1 VRWPD
6 LRPLDPVRSIKV
18 KLALLVTAS
27 VLATALLTWYGL
39 IVLGWRVRYTLPV
52 AVVAALGVT
61 QLLARGMTSPLRQM
75 TAAARAMAAGQPAP
89 PVRATSRDE
98 IGELARAFTAMSRD
112 LATVEAQRRELLANV
127 SHELRTPLAALRAQ
141 LENLV
146 DGVRAA
152 DDSALAEVLDQ
163 VERLGRL
170 VDDLLDLARAD
181 AGVAVLERSQVGV
194 EALVRDVV
202 QQVGAARPGR
212 TFHIDVAPTDLK
224 ADADPHRLRQV
235 VTNLVDNAARH
246 APDGGRV
253 DVTARADLRGGLV
266 LEVTDDG
273 PGIPQHRRDAVF
285 ERFRRGGTGE
295 ISLEGIRSSVAAA
308 SAGGTGLG
316 LAIARWAVVLHGGQ
330 IGVVPHEAGG
340 CRIRAEIPCR
350 APLDGEAGPAGDAT
364 PDGGP
369 GNGDL
374 HQIPTPWTPSTPI
387 GAHTVVSMTTP
398 PNALAPAPAPSASL
412 SLGSF
417 FDTRW
422 PEPKAPPPWG
432 LLAGAAAT
440 GLFAAMLV
448 VGVRPGI
455 NMAMVALIGSSSL
468 VAINWRRLSHVRR
481 VLAGMAV
488 ALTTVAAVRDS
499 PQLVTISLL
508 AAFGLGAMVALD
520 GRRWLAVPLVVPA
533 LGVAGVRSV
542 PWTGR
547 RLTGS
552 RLPASTWSWVLGLG
566 VGLACAAAVTA
577 LLGSADAAFG
587 HLLDVLLPSVDLGL
601 LPARAIVLVLATV
614 AVLAAG
620 FASSTTLWWGE
631 GRTAVARRRPAV
643 EWALPLAL
651 VDIVLATFMVVQA
664 AVLFGGDSEVLL
676 EGTGVT
682 YAERARQGFGQ
693 LVVVT
698 LLTLVL
704 LAWAGRWA
712 DRGHQGVAG
721 RPALLLGLAGAMC
734 GLTLLLVVSA
744 LRRLWLYEQA
754 YGWTVAR
761 ITAGVFEIWLGVVLV
776 AVAALWLVRRTA
788 WSAVVV
794 VGSAAVVLLALGLAG
809 PDAMAASWNVDRY
822 ERTGE
827 IDPDYLGTL
836 SDDAVPALDRL
847 PAGLRGCILAGR
859 VPRHDPWYAA
869 NVARIR
875 AASRLPV
882 TVPGNCF
889 GVYHDLASG

>member
-27 VLATALLTWYGL
+27 VVATAVLTWYGL
-39 IVLGWRVRYTLPV
+39 NILGWYPRYTLPV

-75 TAAARAMAAGQPAP
+75 TAAARAMAAGQAAP

-98 IGELARAFTAMSRD
+98 IGDLARAFTAMSRD
-112 LATVEAQRRELLANV
+112 LAAVEEQRRELLANV

-152 DDSALAEVLDQ
+152 DDTALAEVLDQ

-181 AGVAVLERSQVGV
+181 AGVALLERSQVGV

-202 QQVGAARPGR
+202 RQVGAARPGR
-212 TFHIDVAPTDLK
+212 SFCIDVAPMDLL
-224 ADADPHRLRQV
+224 ADAYPHRLRQV
-235 VTNLVDNAARH
+235 VTNLVDNTARH

-253 DVTARADLRGGLV
+253 DVTARADLSGGLV

-273 PGIPQHRRDAVF
+273 PGIPPHRRDAVF

-330 IGVVPHEAGG
+330 IGVVPVEGGG

-350 APLDGEAGPAGDAT
+350 TPLAGEARQDGDT
-364 PDGGP
+364 MPDGRP
-369 GNGDL
+369 ASRDL

-398 PNALAPAPAPSASL
+398 NALAPAAAAPPPAAL
-412 SLGSF
+412 DVGTF

-422 PEPKAPPPWG
+422 PAPKDPPPWW

-455 NMAMVALIGSSSL
+455 NMAMVAVIGSSSL
-468 VAINWRRLSHVRR
+468 VVINWDRLAPVQR
-481 VLAGMAV
+481 VFAGMAV
-488 ALTTVAAVRDS
+488 ALTAVAAVRDS
-499 PQLVTISLL
+499 PWLVTLCLL

-533 LGVAGVRSV
+533 LGVAGLRGV
-542 PWTGR
+542 PWTR
-547 RLTGS
+547 SRLAGS
-552 RLPASTWSWVLGLG
+552 RLPASSGSWALGLG
-566 VGLACAAAVTA
+566 VGLACAAVVSA
-577 LLGSADAAFG
+577 LLASADVAFG

-620 FASSTTLWWGE
+620 FASSTALRWGE
-631 GRTAVARRRPAV
+631 GRTAAARPVLLWNGRFRWRWSTSCWRRSWWCRRP
-643 EWALPLAL
+643 
-651 VDIVLATFMVVQA
+651 
-664 AVLFGGDSEVLL
+664 
-676 EGTGVT
+676 
-682 YAERARQGFGQ
+682 
-693 LVVVT
+693 
-698 LLTLVL
+698 
-704 LAWAGRWA
+704 
-712 DRGHQGVAG
+712 
-721 RPALLLGLAGAMC
+721 C
-734 GLTLLLVVSA
+734 C
-744 LRRLWLYEQA
+744 
-754 YGWTVAR
+754 
-761 ITAGVFEIWLGVVLV
+761 
-776 AVAALWLVRRTA
+776 
-788 WSAVVV
+788 SAVT
-794 VGSAAVVLLALGLAG
+794 
-809 PDAMAASWNVDRY
+809 
-822 ERTGE
+822 ERCCCGE
-827 IDPDYLGTL
+827 
-836 SDDAVPALDRL
+836 PA
-847 PAGLRGCILAGR
+847 
-859 VPRHDPWYAA
+859 
-869 NVARIR
+869 
-875 AASRLPV
+875 
-882 TVPGNCF
+882 
-889 GVYHDLASG
+889 